1 MRAAQG
7 EARVRVTVVGAGA
20 IGGTVGVQLHRAG
33 HDVVLVDRDAAH
45 VETINRD
52 GYRISGLIDLTE
64 RVRAITPDG
73 LPDLVRDT
81 GPLLMVVLAV
91 KAMDTESA
99 AGQIRPYLAED
110 GFIVSYQNGLN
121 EATIAGIVGPER
133 TVGAFIH
140 FGADLVEPG
149 HVVLA
154 NRLPTYL
161 SELDGRDSPRIHA
174 VADVLSA
181 VTPVEI
187 TGNLEGYLWGK
198 LCYAALAFVVSSV
211 DAPIDEV
218 MMVPEAR
225 AAIRGSVAE
234 VIDVAR
240 AQGIRLENIHGFEPT
255 LFDRRNPNR
264 IAETDAL
271 FDRWAEEGRTAI
283 KRHMGIHRDIKVR
296 KRRTEVDYQV
306 GPVVERG
313 RSRGV
318 PVPVNERL
326 IALIHEI
333 EAGERRQDWS
343 TITELS
349 RMVPVAD
356 AAPRP

>member
-1 MRAAQG
+1 MR
-7 EARVRVTVVGAGA
+7 VIVVGAGA

-33 HDVVLVDRDAAH
+33 HDVVLIDRDAAH
-45 VETINRD
+45 VETINRA
-52 GYRISGLIDLTE
+52 GYRISGLIDVTE
-64 RVRAITPDG
+64 RVPAITPDG
-73 LPDLVRDT
+73 LPVLVRDT
-81 GPLLMVVLAV
+81 GPLGMVVLAV

-99 AGQIRPYLAED
+99 VEQIRPYLAPD

-121 EATIAGIVGPER
+121 EATIARIVGPER
-133 TVGAFIH
+133 TIGAFVH
-140 FGADLVEPG
+140 FGADLMEPG

-154 NRLPTYL
+154 NRLKTYI
-161 SELDGRDSPRIHA
+161 SELDGTDSPRIH
-174 VADVLSA
+174 VIADVLSA
-181 VTPVEI
+181 VTEVEI
-187 TGNLEGYLWGK
+187 TTNLEGYLWGK

-218 MMVPEAR
+218 VMVPEAR
-225 AAIRGSVAE
+225 TAIRGSVAE

-255 LFDRRNPNR
+255 LFDRRNPQL

-271 FDRWAEEGRTAI
+271 FDRWAEEGKTAI

-296 KRRTEVDYQV
+296 KRRTEVDFQV

-313 RSRGV
+313 KALGV
-318 PVPVNERL
+318 PTPVNERL
-326 IALIHEI
+326 IDLIHQI
-333 EAGERRQDWS
+333 EAGERPQDWS

-349 RMVPVAD
+349 RTVA
-356 AAPRP
+356 AETALQS